1 MLAMRRT
8 MPGVKEIPFR
18 YTCPSRAWSTN
29 ISNSLSIYC
38 SLLVLYAA
46 RSLAENRKAAMAF
59 TIGDRMSEKIPERYF
74 CRSIIWSV
82 YVWSSLS
89 IVILTLIWVLYL
101 FKGVVNL
108 PTQRCSIYIKCYN
121 IHHINRSLQEH
132 TFRGQIIRAAP
143 NRSPT
148 VESGCRRNH
157 YGYGPRTQSEI
168 AEATISHCRRAR
180 RCQNL
185 PLDKGITST

>member
-1 MLAMRRT
+1 MLRRMTHNSKALPSNQDLRNMLAMRRT

-46 RSLAENRKAAMAF
+46 RSLAENRKAAIAL
-59 TIGDRMSEKIPERYF
+59 TIGDRMSEKIPERS
-74 CRSIIWSV
+74 CCGSINRSV

-89 IVILTLIWVLYL
+89 IVILTIFWVLYL

-108 PTQRCSIYIKCYN
+108 PTQRCSVYIKW
-121 IHHINRSLQEH
+121 
-132 TFRGQIIRAAP
+132 F
-143 NRSPT
+143 
-148 VESGCRRNH
+148 
-157 YGYGPRTQSEI
+157 
-168 AEATISHCRRAR
+168 
-180 RCQNL
+180 
-185 PLDKGITST
+185 